1 MLSKLIRETI
11 RLSNSDCNLRSQP
24 YWATQQKMLP
34 LIDATVPSVDL
45 QVLSVRIIFLGTPSF
60 AVPTLQAL
68 IDSQED
74 QVVAVLCQPDRPAGR
89 GNKLHEPPVKLLAA
103 KHNIPVFQ
111 PTKLSKSPEIVE
123 SMRALE
129 ADVIVMVAFGQI
141 LKKEVLHLTKYGVI
155 NIHAS
160 LLPKYRGAAPINW
173 AIIKGEKVSGITT
186 MFTEAGVDT
195 GPMLLKKETEIGPDM
210 NAEELSAELSQ
221 TGAQLLMDTLSL
233 LRKNELVPERQDDSQ
248 ATFAPM
254 LDRTTGEINWS
265 TSGQNIHDMI
275 RGLLPWP
282 CAHATF
288 QSSPVKLL
296 KTKRTDKNATEGRPG
311 VFYLEGDKVYV
322 SCGEDGQELLE
333 LIEVQPPSK
342 QRMSARSWV
351 NGLRLKGGEEFK

>member
-1 MLSKLIRETI
+1 MI
-11 RLSNSDCNLRSQP
+11 
-24 YWATQQKMLP
+24 P
-34 LIDATVPSVDL
+34 LIDATVPSIDL

-89 GNKLHEPPVKLLAA
+89 GNKLHEPPVKILAA

-141 LKKEVLHLTKYGVI
+141 LKKEVLNLTKYGVI

-160 LLPKYRGAAPINW
+160 LLPKYRGAAPLNW
-173 AIIKGEKVSGITT
+173 AIIKGEKVTGVTT

-195 GPMLLKKETEIGPDM
+195 GPMLLKREIEIGPDM
-210 NAEELSAELSQ
+210 NAEDLSAELSR
-221 TGAQLLMDTLSL
+221 TGAQLLMETLSL
-233 LRKNELVPERQDDSQ
+233 LRRNELVPERQDDSQ

-254 LDRTTGEINWS
+254 MDRTTGEVNWS
-265 TSGQNIHDMI
+265 NSGQNIHDLV

-288 QSSPVKLL
+288 QSNPIKLL
-296 KTKRTDKNATEGRPG
+296 KTKLTDKNATEGGPG

-322 SCGEDGQELLE
+322 SCGEDGNELLE
-333 LIEVQPPSK
+333 LIEVQPPNK

>member
-1 MLSKLIRETI
+1 
-11 RLSNSDCNLRSQP
+11 
-24 YWATQQKMLP
+24 MLP

-210 NAEELSAELSQ
+210 NAEELSAEL
-221 TGAQLLMDTLSL
+221 
-233 LRKNELVPERQDDSQ
+233 VPERQDDSQ